1 MRRQGIIVYHRS
13 SVVVIVLSSLS
24 YSTIIPE
31 RENKIK
37 IKFYFYFGNSLRNN
51 CFTTDPPTLQEVA
64 SCKVGCFM
72 SVLDCRYRTLQIQ
85 LQIQFYSNLATNLL
99 YRHVTNIPMFFLF
112 CFAGPNGH
120 SSFSVLPGLR
130 SSSAHCLLNILS
142 AFLMLSGLCVLSA

>member
-1 MRRQGIIVYHRS
+1 MIVYHRS
-13 SVVVIVLSSLS
+13 WLYVCSDRTRVAL
-24 YSTIIPE
+24 IIPE

-64 SCKVGCFM
+64 SCEVDCFM
-72 SVLDCRYRTLQIQ
+72 SVLDCRYQTLQIQ

-130 SSSAHCLLNILS
+130 SSPAHCFLNILS
-142 AFLMLSGLCVLSA
+142 AFLMLSGLCILSA